1 LRLQGASHSKSSKF
15 QSNFRTLHRDFRTSP
30 ASSVYEF
37 AQLGFQLAGEHS
49 STATLLMENKMRKM
63 PFVLAIAAILPPL
76 VLGKVAWADDIR
88 RAMETA
94 NAQFLA
100 AFNTPNPSAFLPL
113 YTKDSVLY
121 FQGAAP
127 VTGPEAIKQF
137 WESRIKLGVG
147 DHTFDIIETGADGHY
162 AYQVTRTT
170 VQLVRDNREK
180 TLISGH
186 TVRIFEKQSDGTW
199 KTKVH
204 MYNRPSAP

>member
-1 LRLQGASHSKSSKF
+1 
-15 QSNFRTLHRDFRTSP
+15 
-30 ASSVYEF
+30 
-37 AQLGFQLAGEHS
+37 
-49 STATLLMENKMRKM
+49 MES
-63 PFVLAIAAILPPL
+63 
-76 VLGKVAWADDIR
+76 
-88 RAMETA
+88 A

-113 YTKDSVLY
+113 YTKDSILF

-137 WESRIKLGVG
+137 WESRIKIGAR
-147 DHTFDIIETGADGHY
+147 DHTFDIIETGADGNY

-170 VQLVRDNREK
+170 IQLTRDSGEK

-199 KTKVH
+199 KAKIH
-204 MYNRPSAP
+204 MYNRPN